1 MHKKRPGRPLLFER
15 LERSQHRMMTPNAG
29 QYIAWRL
36 WPQCNRTIT
45 TSIVRSRQLDDIKI
59 VVIGAQSIKHS
70 LPAVAELYTK
80 LTDSSDEP
88 YEANTVSVAVS
99 GQGSIPR
106 LIDVLNT
113 TRLFLPS
120 GTNRVVYR
128 DPFSEGEIFVEFV
141 PTPELLYLPASA
153 TRVADLGNTA
163 YSIPCSSLVDALI
176 DYFWRSSDW
185 SATTESDDFP
195 YRLVERIPNF
205 SNNIPLELATEFEMM
220 EKEIRYQV
228 LAIDMG

>member
-1 MHKKRPGRPLLFER
+1 
-15 LERSQHRMMTPNAG
+15 MTPNAEEYTAWELWT
-29 QYIAWRL
+29 QCDHTIA
-36 WPQCNRTIT
+36 I
-45 TSIVRSRQLDDIKI
+45 SIMHSRQLDDIKI

-70 LPAVAELYTK
+70 LGAAEELYTK

-106 LIDVLNT
+106 LIDVLL
-113 TRLFLPS
+113 TRRVFLPS
-120 GTNRVVYR
+120 GTNRVLYR
-128 DPFSEGEIFVEFV
+128 DPFRGREIFVEFV

-163 YSIPCSSLVDALI
+163 YSIPCSSLLDALI

-195 YRLVERIPNF
+195 YRLAEEISSSP
-205 SNNIPLELATEFEMM
+205 NNITLKLATEFEMV
-220 EKEIRYQV
+220 EKEIRFQL
-228 LAIDMG
+228 LASDMG